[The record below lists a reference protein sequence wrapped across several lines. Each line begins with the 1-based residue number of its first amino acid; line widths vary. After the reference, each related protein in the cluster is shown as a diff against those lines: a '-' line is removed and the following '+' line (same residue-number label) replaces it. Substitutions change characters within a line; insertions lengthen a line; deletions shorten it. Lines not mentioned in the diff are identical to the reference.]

1 MKHPSNNS
9 WLVPLLILSFYF
21 QQNLCL
27 AQNDGEVI
35 DIGKYR
41 LINASNL
48 PATLE
53 IFKLNVELYPHSA
66 NVYDSLGEMYL
77 KSGDTENAIL
87 NYKKSLERNPD
98 NNNAC
103 EMLKNLETE

>member
-1 MKHPSNNS
+1 
-9 WLVPLLILSFYF
+9 
-21 QQNLCL
+21 
-27 AQNDGEVI
+27 
-35 DIGKYR
+35 
-41 LINASNL
+41 
-48 PATLE
+48 
-53 IFKLNVELYPHSA
+53 
-66 NVYDSLGEMYL
+66 MYL